1 MSVGVMED
9 YKLRDLRA
17 SHTLGWSWNWS
28 SCCRLVVKRKMSSV
42 TPNISSV
49 WTVLFA
55 LSLKVV
61 YSCRIEAAAQ
71 TEPSPFE
78 AAAQTEP
85 SPFPCKRANKNCC
98 LL

>member
-9 YKLRDLRA
+9 YKLRDLRV

-28 SCCRLVVKRKMSSV
+28 SCSRLVAKRKMSSV
-42 TPNISSV
+42 TPNIGSV
-49 WTVLFA
+49 WTVLFT

-61 YSCRIEAAAQ
+61 YYSCRIEAAAQ

-78 AAAQTEP
+78 AAA
-85 SPFPCKRANKNCC
+85 PFLVNS
-98 LL
+98 L